1 MNPRVGLR
9 LLLTLLFALALG
21 MPLRSL
27 AQEAG
32 VSSEPDVPEK
42 AGKELRAFRIETSP
56 PTIDGRLD
64 DVVWVTAMSIDD
76 FVQEEPDNMEAP
88 TERTV
93 VQVAYDDEYLYVAVR
108 AYTED
113 AALISTGLGRREN
126 FPPSDRFEL
135 QCLRDE
141 PIGAA
146 TTTTQSG
153 K

>member
-1 MNPRVGLR
+1 MNPRVRLR

-64 DVVWVTAMSIDD
+64 DVVW
-76 FVQEEPDNMEAP
+76 
-88 TERTV
+88 
-93 VQVAYDDEYLYVAVR
+93 
-108 AYTED
+108 
-113 AALISTGLGRREN
+113 
-126 FPPSDRFEL
+126 
-135 QCLRDE
+135 
-141 PIGAA
+141 
-146 TTTTQSG
+146 
-153 K
+153 